1 MLQKTAM
8 AEHEIQGRLNEDELR
23 QLVRDGEIE
32 TVLTVFPDLYGRLVG
47 KRIHGH
53 FFCNEVLGHGMHAC
67 DYLLACDMD
76 MDPTPGYRFASWAD
90 GYGDV
95 HCVPDMSTLRRASWL
110 ERTAIVLCDVLNA
123 ESEALVEVAP
133 RSILKRQIERAAGLG
148 FAAKGASEL
157 EFFLLRE
164 TYESAH
170 KKDFTNLEPFGW
182 YVEDYHT
189 LQGFK
194 SEPVV
199 GDIRKHLDASGIPVE
214 FSKGEWGPGQTEI
227 NVRYA
232 DFLEMCDRHIIYKQ
246 LAKEVAIQHGL
257 AVSFM
262 AKFDER
268 YAGSSMHMHSSLW
281 ALDSGRPLF
290 DGVGDPSKGRLKD
303 FPDTFRWWLGGL
315 MKHARASTLMFAPY
329 VNSYKRF
336 VAGSFAP
343 TGIAWSYDNRTAG
356 FRVVGRGPSLRVEC
370 RIPGADANPYL
381 AFAAALAAGLDGVTN
396 KIEPPEMF
404 RGDVYAAKDLP
415 TIPTTLRDAISEFD
429 SSAFFK
435 EAFGADVVEHLVH
448 FARTEQAKFDQVVTT
463 WERRRYLERA

>member
-1 MLQKTAM
+1 M
-8 AEHEIQGRLNEDELR
+8 AESEVQGKLTEKELR
-23 QLVRDGEIE
+23 ALIKEGEID

-47 KRIHGH
+47 KRIGTR
-53 FFCNEVLGHGMHAC
+53 FFLNETLGHGMHVC

-95 HCVPDMSTLRRASWL
+95 HCVPDLTTLRRASWL
-110 ERTAIVLCDVLNA
+110 ERTAIVLCDVFNA
-123 ESEALVEVAP
+123 ESEEPVSVAP
-133 RSILKRQIERAAGLG
+133 RSILKRQVERAAALG
-148 FAAKGASEL
+148 FVAKGASEL
-157 EFFLLRE
+157 EFFLMRE
-164 TYESAH
+164 TYESAQ
-170 KKDFTNLEPFGW
+170 KKNFDNLEPFGW

-199 GDIRKHLDASGIPVE
+199 GAIRRHLDASGVPVE

-232 DFLEMCDRHIIYKQ
+232 DFLEMCDRHVIYKQ
-246 LAKEVAIQHGL
+246 LAKEVAIQQGL
-257 AVSFM
+257 AISFM
-262 AKFDER
+262 AKMDER
-268 YAGSSMHMHSSLW
+268 YAGSSMHVHSSLW
-281 ALDSGRPLF
+281 SVEGNRPSF
-290 DGVGDPSKGRLKD
+290 AGDGDPSTGKLKEL
-303 FPDTFRWWLGGL
+303 PETFRWWLGGL
-315 MKHARASTLMFAPY
+315 MKHARASTLMFAPN
-329 VNSYKRF
+329 VSSYKRF

-381 AFAAALAAGLDGVTN
+381 AFAATLAAGLDGVAN

-415 TIPTTLRDAISEFD
+415 TIPRTLRDAIDEFEA
-429 SSAFFK
+429 SALFK
-435 EAFGADVVEHLVH
+435 QAFGEDVVEHLIH
-448 FARTEQAKFDQVVTT
+448 FARTEQSKFDQVVTT
-463 WERRRYLERA
+463 WERRRYFERA